1 MHHIPL
7 IARYFATKQSLFTMF
22 RMKAS
27 LGYVVSL
34 PQKRKRKKKNNI
46 DQWPSI
52 SFTPYCNV
60 QKRAN
65 KDSLFRRKDL
75 GARIPVRKSVLS
87 KG

>member
-1 MHHIPL
+1 MHHILL

-46 DQWPSI
+46 DQ
-52 SFTPYCNV
+52 
-60 QKRAN
+60 
-65 KDSLFRRKDL
+65 
-75 GARIPVRKSVLS
+75 
-87 KG
+87 